1 MPLWSFQGARGPVPT
16 ENRPLNADGLSKL
29 NSVNDIEVDV
39 LLGDLVYRTE
49 IDPSN
54 GPGASGVRAPD
65 SLERR

>member
-1 MPLWSFQGARGPVPT
+1 MEFSRCTRAAPA
-16 ENRPLNADGLSKL
+16 ENRRLKADGLSKL
-29 NSVNDIEVDV
+29 NSVNIDEVDV

-49 IDPSN
+49 REIPSN

>member
-1 MPLWSFQGARGPVPT
+1 MEFSRCARAGAHREPP
-16 ENRPLNADGLSKL
+16 PNADGLSKL